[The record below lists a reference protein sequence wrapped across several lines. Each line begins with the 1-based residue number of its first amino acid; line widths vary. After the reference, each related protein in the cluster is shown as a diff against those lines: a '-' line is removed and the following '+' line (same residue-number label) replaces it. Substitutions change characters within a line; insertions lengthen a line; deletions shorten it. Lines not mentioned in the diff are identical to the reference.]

1 MACASSSP
9 VRDDGNTLGL
19 PSPLAGPHA
28 PALAGSEKRHIER
41 GWTRLTEG
49 DLSGARARAVES
61 GAGPASRLLLLQSDV
76 LDGEDLTASVTDLL
90 QLTDDRPDYASAWAT
105 LSIAAER
112 ADDEATALAA
122 ARRTA
127 SLWDRDRWSGRV
139 RDLYQRWV
147 DDRIADGND
156 RLANGDAESALELA
170 RRARELVPDERDATI
185 LEARSLTELGRADEA
200 ESILAPLANDP
211 AALQIAATIAE
222 DRDDWMTAMDLYAA
236 LPADSEGRDAALRR
250 VKLRWRLS
258 VLPPYVSEAIASPD
272 LTRSQLAAILVDL
285 APEIETLEG
294 GKTPVLTDVVDLPM
308 QREVLTALRLGLMT
322 ADDLEPRFHP
332 DRLTTLDEVHTA
344 IEALVHLVG
353 WSEPV
358 WCTEDMLSS
367 NCIQLANPVSGE
379 ALTDVVLRLA
389 QGES

>member
-1 MACASSSP
+1 
-9 VRDDGNTLGL
+9 
-19 PSPLAGPHA
+19 
-28 PALAGSEKRHIER
+28 
-41 GWTRLTEG
+41 
-49 DLSGARARAVES
+49 
-61 GAGPASRLLLLQSDV
+61 
-76 LDGEDLTASVTDLL
+76 VTDLL
-90 QLTDDRPDYASAWAT
+90 QLTDDLPDYASAWAT

-170 RRARELVPDERDATI
+170 RRARELVPDERDATL
-185 LEARSLTELGRADEA
+185 LEARSLTELGRPDEA

-211 AALQIAATIAE
+211 AALQIAAAIA
-222 DRDDWMTAMDLYAA
+222 
-236 LPADSEGRDAALRR
+236 EGRDAALRR

-258 VLPPYVSEAIASPD
+258 VLPPYVHEAIASPD

-308 QREVLTALRLGLMT
+308 QREVLTAVRLGLMT

-332 DRLTTLDEVHTA
+332 DRLATLDEVHTA

-367 NCIQLANPVSGE
+367 DCIQLTNPVSGE

>member
-1 MACASSSP
+1 M
-9 VRDDGNTLGL
+9 
-19 PSPLAGPHA
+19 
-28 PALAGSEKRHIER
+28 
-41 GWTRLTEG
+41 
-49 DLSGARARAVES
+49 
-61 GAGPASRLLLLQSDV
+61 
-76 LDGEDLTASVTDLL
+76 TDLL
-90 QLTDDRPDYASAWAT
+90 QLTDDLPDYASAWAT

-170 RRARELVPDERDATI
+170 RRARELVPDERDATL
-185 LEARSLTELGRADEA
+185 LEARSLTELGRPDEA

-211 AALQIAATIAE
+211 AALQIAAAIAE
-222 DRDDWMTAMDLYAA
+222 GRDDWMTAMDLYAA
-236 LPADSEGRDAALRR
+236 LPADAEGRDAALRR

-258 VLPPYVSEAIASPD
+258 VLPPYVHEAIASPD

-308 QREVLTALRLGLMT
+308 QREVLTAVRLGLMT

-332 DRLTTLDEVHTA
+332 DRLATLDEVHTA

-367 NCIQLANPVSGE
+367 DCIQLTNPVSGE